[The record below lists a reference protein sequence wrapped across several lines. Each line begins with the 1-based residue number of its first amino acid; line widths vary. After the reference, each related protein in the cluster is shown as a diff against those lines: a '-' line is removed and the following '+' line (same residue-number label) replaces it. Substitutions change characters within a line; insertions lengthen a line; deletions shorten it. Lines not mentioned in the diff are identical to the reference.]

1 MGERGA
7 TLVANDPEPGYL
19 QRPIP
24 VCLILGAFLVL
35 SVPLCL
41 LSVCNSEL
49 LTRSYAK
56 PIFIWTLANTH
67 FVITL
72 TIYLQSSNLRYFNST
87 WKNRVL
93 YFLIPAA
100 IFVLFDLYTVL
111 QVALTLPIIDNVF
124 QRGIRFLD
132 FHHVN
137 RQSYGVF
144 QLFKVRSQSPF
155 PLWMKKSES
164 LYFWGLTLLLLMTFW
179 GGGKLDSEEPL
190 VLLALGVVGGL
201 LLIVLFG
208 FAQTWL
214 ASTDR
219 RALLAPSAYFLLQS
233 VSAALGIY
241 NTSLWMFCLA
251 MHYVEYHVLMVPR
264 CFHAPLDPNSR
275 ADRFFERLRRRKVV
289 FYGLLLALAGA
300 VTYLTLYTMG
310 TMVPG
315 SKEFLANSP
324 LGLIALFNGVFVF
337 HYFVESLIWKFSV
350 PYYRQTLR
358 PLYFGRS
365 GLSQGAAIRPA
376 APA

>member
-7 TLVANDPEPGYL
+7 TAQASSPELGYF
-19 QRPIP
+19 QRQIP
-24 VCLILGAFLVL
+24 VYVILGAFLAL
-35 SVPLCL
+35 SVPLCALAVWNSDL
-41 LSVCNSEL
+41 LA
-49 LTRSYAK
+49 RSYAK
-56 PIFIWTLANTH
+56 PLFIWTLANTH

-72 TIYLQSSNLRYFNST
+72 TVYLQSSNLRYFNST

-93 YFLIPAA
+93 YFVIPAA

-111 QVALTLPIIDNVF
+111 QVAATLPLIDNVF

-144 QLFKVRSQSPF
+144 QLFKVRSGSPF

-164 LYFWGLTLLLLMTFW
+164 LYFWGLTLLLLMTYW
-179 GGGKLDSEEPL
+179 GGGKLDTEEPL
-190 VLLALGVVGGL
+190 VLLGLGVVGGL

-208 FAQTWL
+208 FAKTWL
-214 ASTDR
+214 CSRDR
-219 RALLAPSAYFLLQS
+219 RQLLAPSTYLLLQTA
-233 VSAALGIY
+233 SAALGIY

-251 MHYVEYHVLMVPR
+251 MHYVEYHVLMMPR
-264 CFHAPLDPNSR
+264 CFHTRLDPTSR

-315 SKEFLANSP
+315 SVEFLANSP

-337 HYFVESLIWKFSV
+337 HYFIEALIWKFSV
-350 PYYRQTLR
+350 PYYRQSLR
-358 PLYFGRS
+358 PLYFS
-365 GLSQGAAIRPA
+365 
-376 APA
+376 